1 MRTVLEAIK
10 LPEQALSMN
19 NERDVLMGLKET
31 ALYLCGNP
39 IATTYEPEELL
50 QRLKVNCG
58 LEDSL
63 YEAFQQGVETEMTE
77 ATTKRNVLSIR
88 KYINDSF
95 RENELVEL
103 ISKASTQLKFNRDK
117 IPDVKEFVKNFMMTL
132 EPYQMSVNQKDPAI
146 VASVDIGDEAG
157 MSEVCNQIQE
167 ADNQT
172 SVLKTGWQGVNRMLQ
187 GGFRRGTATI
197 IGALQHNYK
206 TGFSLT
212 LFKQIAIYNDPVMT
226 NPTKKPLL
234 LRISFEDSLTDNI
247 QFLYQ
252 NFYQNEHG
260 VMPNIKGVKPKD
272 MAAYVKEKM
281 SVTGYQVKF
290 IRVNPSNWTYKDI
303 QNKVIEYEAEGYEIH
318 LLMLDYL
325 AMIPTTGCEQG
336 TMGHDMR
343 DMWRRMRNF
352 CSARQIALISPHQFS
367 SDAKML
373 IREGRTDFVKAVANR
388 GYYDGSKRLDQEVD
402 LELGIHIERKDGAA
416 YLTVQR
422 GKHRIPTVIPET
434 DKYMV
439 LKFTEKG
446 GIMDDVGK
454 PDSTLKKVGGG
465 AIGSAEETPFY
476 EFAE

>member
-1 MRTVLEAIK
+1 M
-10 LPEQALSMN
+10 
-19 NERDVLMGLKET
+19 
-31 ALYLCGNP
+31 
-39 IATTYEPEELL
+39 
-50 QRLKVNCG
+50 NCG
-58 LEDSL
+58 LEDTI
-63 YEAFQQGVETEMTE
+63 YDAFIQGIETEMSE
-77 ATTKRNVLSIR
+77 ATTKRNILSIR

-103 ISKASTQLKFNRDK
+103 MSKASNQLKFNRDK
-117 IPDVKEFVKNFMMTL
+117 IPDVRAFIKNFMTTL

-167 ADNQT
+167 QDNQT
-172 SVLKTGWQGVNRMLQ
+172 SVLKTGWQGVNKMLQ

-206 TGFSLT
+206 TGFSLS

-260 VMPNIKGVKPKD
+260 IMPNIKGVKPAE

-303 QNKVIEYEAEGYEIH
+303 QNKVIEYEAEGYEVH

-336 TMGHDMR
+336 TAGHDMR

-352 CSARQIALISPHQFS
+352 CSSRNIALISPHQLS

-373 IREGRTDFVKAVANR
+373 IREGRTDFVKAIANK

-402 LELGIHIERKDGAA
+402 LEIYIAIERLNNEAF
-416 YLTVQR
+416 LTIQR
-422 GKHRIPTVIPET
+422 GKHRTPTVIPEAH
-434 DKYMV
+434 KYAV

-446 GIMDDVGK
+446 CILDDFGK
-454 PDSTLKKVGGG
+454 ADSTLKKVGGG
-465 AIGSAEETPFY
+465 AIGTPDEVPFF
-476 EFAE
+476 EFQE

>member
-1 MRTVLEAIK
+1 MASIDNKLLLVKCITLLYRESTLPEKESNSADLVRTVLEAIK

-19 NERDVLMGLKET
+19 NERDVLMSLKDT
-31 ALYLCGNP
+31 AIYMCGSAIN
-39 IATTYEPEELL
+39 TTYESEELL

-58 LEDSL
+58 LEDAV
-63 YEAFQQGVETEMTE
+63 YEAFTQGIEPEMTE

-103 ISKASTQLKFNRDK
+103 VSKAGNQLKFNRDK

-172 SVLKTGWQGVNRMLQ
+172 SILKTGYQGLNRMWQGGL
-187 GGFRRGTATI
+187 RRGTAVI
-197 IGALQHNYK
+197 LGALQHNYK

-212 LFKQIAIYNDPVMT
+212 IFKQIAIYNDPVMD
-226 NPTKKPLL
+226 NPAKKPLL

-260 VMPNIKGVKPKD
+260 IMPNIKGVKPKD

-290 IRVNPSNWTYKDI
+290 LRVNPSSWTYKDI
-303 QNKVIEYEAEGYEIH
+303 QNKVLEYEAEGYEIH

-352 CSARQIALISPHQFS
+352 CSA
-367 SDAKML
+367 
-373 IREGRTDFVKAVANR
+373 
-388 GYYDGSKRLDQEVD
+388 
-402 LELGIHIERKDGAA
+402 
-416 YLTVQR
+416 
-422 GKHRIPTVIPET
+422 
-434 DKYMV
+434 
-439 LKFTEKG
+439 
-446 GIMDDVGK
+446 
-454 PDSTLKKVGGG
+454 
-465 AIGSAEETPFY
+465 
-476 EFAE
+476 